1 VRAVHTVKTGDTL
14 SSIAAKY
21 RVGVDSLKR
30 GNNIGRFLQVGQKIY
45 IR

>member
-1 VRAVHTVKTGDTL
+1 VKQGDTL
-14 SSIAAKY
+14 GSIATRY
-21 RVGVDSLKR
+21 RVSVDSLKR